1 MHYYDGSTRPLV
13 RLGRSLPKRRPVYGI
28 EHEDL
33 YDGSCR
39 FDDTTFNQARLERMA
54 GDRSRPPTTGRGELP
69 SHTKCVRHRSLAR
82 ATEAHPRCPI
92 CGSSRASTRS

>member
-54 GDRSRPPTTGRGELP
+54 GDRSRPPTTGRGAMSP
-69 SHTKCVRHRSLAR
+69 YAVRAR
-82 ATEAHPRCPI
+82 PVAGTSDR
-92 CGSSRASTRS
+92 G